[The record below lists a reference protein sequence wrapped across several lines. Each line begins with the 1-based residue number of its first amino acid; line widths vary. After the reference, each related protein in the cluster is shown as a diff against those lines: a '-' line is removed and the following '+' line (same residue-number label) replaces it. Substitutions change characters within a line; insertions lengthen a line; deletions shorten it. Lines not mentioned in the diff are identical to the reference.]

1 MTTVNGIYAFFGIY
15 FLGSIHNTLLQ
26 HGQHCHQFERRT
38 RIALFAHSVI
48 QFLGIA
54 ALSYLP
60 QVDHG
65 FERTGF
71 NVHYRYTTAFGAP
84 FQKMLFQCF
93 VSYVLKAGIYRKH
106 QILAVHRVFFVSVGQ
121 RFPLVPYLLHHPR
134 SGTPLEQR
142 HVVPFGTHISLVVV
156 GIPDK
161 TPRQIT

>member
-1 MTTVNGIYAFFGIY
+1 
-15 FLGSIHNTLLQ
+15 
-26 HGQHCHQFERRT
+26 
-38 RIALFAHSVI
+38 
-48 QFLGIA
+48 
-54 ALSYLP
+54 
-60 QVDHG
+60 
-65 FERTGF
+65 
-71 NVHYRYTTAFGAP
+71 
-84 FQKMLFQCF
+84 MLFQCF

-161 TPRQIT
+161 TPRQIAQRIHADGIFVYYHPALHRGLFHGEIFENRKGKHKVPLGLRHTSGYQQITVFLFTGGRKITFPTRGRALRKIFSQRIA